1 MRCLYCGK
9 KKTKESLTSFFLE
22 EDPLCV
28 DCRKQMRPQRKIIE
42 VRGMKIETFYEYD
55 SLYKSLLIQYK
66 ECYDEALKDVFLY
79 GILDY
84 INLRYH
90 GYSLALVPSSRQK
103 REERGFDHLELMC
116 ERVRLKRVK
125 GLRMKTELIQEGKN
139 AEQRREMEKN
149 YIYEGESLG
158 KVLLFD
164 DVVTTGASLL
174 GTFWAIKEKA
184 TIIKVL
190 SLAYKSKG
198 LQY

>member
-1 MRCLYCGK
+1 
-9 KKTKESLTSFFLE
+9 
-22 EDPLCV
+22 
-28 DCRKQMRPQRKIIE
+28 
-42 VRGMKIETFYEYD
+42 MKIETFYEYD

-103 REERGFDHLELMC
+103 RKERGFDHLELMC

>member
-28 DCRKQMRPQRKIIE
+28 DCRKQMGSQRKTIE
-42 VRGMKIETFYEYD
+42 VKGMKIETFYEYD

-79 GILDY
+79 GIVDY

-90 GYSLALVPSSRQK
+90 GYHLALVPSSIQK
-103 REERGFDHLELMC
+103 RKERGFDHLELMC
-116 ERVRLKRVK
+116 EKIKLKRVK

-139 AEQRREMEKN
+139 AEQRREMEDN
-149 YIYEGESLG
+149 YIYEGEDLG

-164 DVVTTGASLL
+164 DVVTTGSSLM
-174 GTFWAIKEKA
+174 GTFWAIKGKTA
-184 TIIKVL
+184 KIKVL

-198 LQY
+198 LHN

>member
-28 DCRKQMRPQRKIIE
+28 DCRKQMAFQRKIIE
-42 VRGMKIETFYEYD
+42 VKGMKIETFYEYD

-79 GILDY
+79 GIVDY

-90 GYSLALVPSSRQK
+90 GYHLALVPSSIQK
-103 REERGFDHLELMC
+103 RKERGFDHLELMC
-116 ERVRLKRVK
+116 EKIRLKRVK

-139 AEQRREMEKN
+139 AEQRREMEDN
-149 YIYEGESLG
+149 YIYEGEALG

-164 DVVTTGASLL
+164 DVVTTGSSLM
-174 GTFWAIKEKA
+174 GTFWAIKGKTA
-184 TIIKVL
+184 KIKVL

-198 LQY
+198 LHN